1 MIVDKSINIKI
12 TKKNFNHFRK
22 HFDYIN
28 LGDFID
34 VDPNILQESS
44 NVRINVECDI
54 CNIQRNIK
62 FQAYNKNINSC
73 EELKIYTCDKCSH
86 VKIKKTNLKKWGCE
100 YFSQTDEYL
109 EKFKK
114 TMLERW
120 GVEHALQS
128 EELKEKAK
136 KTNLSKFGVENV
148 FMDKEKIKNSYFE
161 KFGVGHPSKSEPIRN
176 KISKTCILKFG
187 SRSPLSN
194 YEVRKKIENTNLKK
208 WGGHPMKNP
217 SILSKMINTNLEK
230 WGHEFT
236 FSSNEVKDK
245 IKKSNLEKFGVEN
258 PMMSEEIRKDFV
270 VSNHPS
276 CIKYLG
282 SSYSLFLCEV
292 GHEFSIHID
301 NFNSRSKN
309 KIKLCTVCNPIG
321 NSRSIKEDE
330 LFRWAKSIYSGEI
343 IQSYRDG
350 LEIDIYL
357 PDLKLGFEFNGLFW
371 HCQNFKEKN
380 YHIEKTKFFGNKGIR
395 IIHIWED
402 DWDNRRDII
411 ESQVKNW
418 LGISKNKIGAR
429 SCEVIQ
435 LDSVSKFLNK
445 NHIQG
450 SDKSPIKL
458 GLQFGGEI
466 VSVMTFNNL
475 EGRNKMAE
483 GEWNLSRFCNMLNTH
498 VAGGASKLLHHFI
511 KNFNPTKIISYS
523 DRSWSEGDLYY
534 KLGFDL
540 VHETRPDYKYI
551 VENRRVHKSNFRKS
565 KLGYSETESEFCQKS
580 GILRIWDCG
589 KVKFEKN
596 INCS

>member
-12 TKKNFNHFRK
+12 TKKNFEHFK
-22 HFDYIN
+22 KYYDSIN

-34 VDPNILQESS
+34 VDPNQLQESS
-44 NVRINVECDI
+44 NIRINVECDI

-73 EELKIYTCDKCSH
+73 KELKIYTCDKCSH
-86 VKIKKTNLKKWGCE
+86 IKIKKTNLEKWGRE

-128 EELKEKAK
+128 EELKEKVR
-136 KTNLSKFGVENV
+136 KTNLVKFGFENV
-148 FMDKEKIKNSYFE
+148 FMDKGKIKNSYFE
-161 KFGVGHPSKSEPIRN
+161 KFGVCHPSKSEPIRN
-176 KISKTCILKFG
+176 KISETYISKFG

-194 YEVRKKIENTNLKK
+194 YEIRKKIENTNLEK

-217 SILSKMINTNLEK
+217 SNLSKMIRTNLKK

-258 PMMSEEIRKDFV
+258 PMMSEEVRKGFIV
-270 VSNHPS
+270 TNHPNY
-276 CIKYLG
+276 IKYLG
-282 SSYSLFLCEV
+282 SSYSLFLCEF

-321 NSRSIKEDE
+321 DSRSIKELE
-330 LFRWAKSIYSGEI
+330 LFNYIKSIYLGEI

-357 PDLKLGFEFNGLFW
+357 PELKLGFEFNGLYW
-371 HCQNFKEKN
+371 HSEIKKDKN
-380 YHIEKTKFFGNKGIR
+380 YHLNKTKYFSDRGIR
-395 IIHIWED
+395 LIHIWED
-402 DWDNRRDII
+402 DWDNKRII
-411 ESQVKNW
+411 LESQIKNW
-418 LGISKNKIGAR
+418 IGISDGKIFAR
-429 SCEVIQ
+429 KCKIIQ
-435 LDSVSKFLNK
+435 LDSVSKFLNE

-450 SDKSPIKL
+450 SDKSSIKL
-458 GLQFGGEI
+458 GLEYGGEI

-475 EGRNKMAE
+475 EGRKKMGE
-483 GEWNLSRFCNMLNTH
+483 GEWNLSRFCNKLGHN
-498 VAGGASKLLHHFI
+498 VIGGASKLLSHFI
-511 KNFNPTKIISYS
+511 KEFNPTRIISYAEKY
-523 DRSWSEGDLYY
+523 WSKGDLYY
-534 KLGFDL
+534 KLGFNL
-540 VHETRPDYKYI
+540 VDSTRPDYKYI
-551 VENRRVHKSNFRKS
+551 VGSTRVHKSNFRKS
-565 KLGYSETESEFCQKS
+565 KIKYSCSESEFTDFR
-580 GILRIWDCG
+580 GINKIWDCG
-589 KVKFEKN
+589 KLKFEKIIKN
-596 INCS
+596 S